1 MFAGMQRVSVIAAR
15 IVLGLIF
22 FVIGL
27 NGFLHF
33 LPMPP
38 MPPRAA
44 EFMGGLAAAGYMFPL
59 IKGTEVI
66 AATLLL
72 AGKLVPLALV
82 VLAPIIVNIAAYHLF
97 LAPDGMA
104 MVATV
109 VGLELFLAWMYRDS
123 FAPLL
128 RVGARPVIAEAEVRR
143 PAIVE
148 A

>member
-1 MFAGMQRVSVIAAR
+1 MFEAMQRVSVVAAR
-15 IVLGLIF
+15 VLLGLVF

-33 LPMPP
+33 MPNP
-38 MPPRAA
+38 PAPPRAG
-44 EFMGGLAAAGYMFPL
+44 EFMGALAAAGYMFPL

-66 AATLLL
+66 AATMLL

-82 VLAPIIVNIAAYHLF
+82 LLAPIIVNIAAYHLF
-97 LAPDGMA
+97 LAPDGMGV
-104 MVATV
+104 VATI

-128 RVGARPVIAEAEVRR
+128 RVGARPAIADEQVRR
-143 PAIVE
+143 TAIVG

>member
-1 MFAGMQRVSVIAAR
+1 MFEAMQRVSVIAAR
-15 IVLGLIF
+15 TVLGLLF

-33 LPMPP
+33 MPNP
-38 MPPRAA
+38 PAPPRAG
-44 EFMGGLAAAGYMFPL
+44 EFMGALAAAGYMFPL

-66 AATLLL
+66 AATMLL

-82 VLAPIIVNIAAYHLF
+82 LLAPIIVNIAAYHLF

-104 MVATV
+104 VVATI
-109 VGLELFLAWMYRDS
+109 VGLELFLAWMYRES

-128 RVGARPVIAEAEVRR
+128 RVNAR
-143 PAIVE
+143 PAIAEEQVRR
-148 A
+148 AAAVGA